1 MAGHIIRIAVIM
13 ILIVLSAFFSS
24 METALTTISPHR
36 LRAMVEGGVKRA
48 GVLKRVLSRKDR
60 MLSTILVG
68 NNIVNISASA
78 LASVFVQDLFG
89 KVAVSIGTGIL
100 TVLILIFGEVAPKTM
115 ATYRAEKIALRYCG
129 IINVIMTVLYPLVA
143 AISLLS
149 GGVLRLL
156 GIKKGE
162 KNRQI
167 TEQELRTIVKAS
179 HEEGLL
185 EEEEKEIINNIFDF
199 AGTVVR
205 EVMVPRINIVS
216 INLNST
222 YEDLMQAFKD
232 NYYTRIP
239 VFDENN
245 EKIVGVINVKDLM
258 FRNEEE
264 EFRLENVMRDTEYTF
279 ENKHISELFLEMQR
293 NHLTMMVVL
302 DEYGDTAGIVT
313 FEDLLEEIVGEIR
326 DEYDEDEAE
335 EIVKIGENEYTVY
348 GHISIDDINDRLGIR
363 LESEDYDS
371 IGGLIIEKLGDL
383 PSEGD
388 VVVSDNITITTL
400 KTDGTRIELVKIEVG
415 PEQE

>member
-199 AGTVVR
+199 AGR
-205 EVMVPRINIVS
+205 WS
-216 INLNST
+216 
-222 YEDLMQAFKD
+222 
-232 NYYTRIP
+232 
-239 VFDENN
+239 
-245 EKIVGVINVKDLM
+245 G
-258 FRNEEE
+258 
-264 EFRLENVMRDTEYTF
+264 RLW
-279 ENKHISELFLEMQR
+279 S
-293 NHLTMMVVL
+293 
-302 DEYGDTAGIVT
+302 
-313 FEDLLEEIVGEIR
+313 
-326 DEYDEDEAE
+326 
-335 EIVKIGENEYTVY
+335 
-348 GHISIDDINDRLGIR
+348 
-363 LESEDYDS
+363 
-371 IGGLIIEKLGDL
+371 
-383 PSEGD
+383 
-388 VVVSDNITITTL
+388 
-400 KTDGTRIELVKIEVG
+400 
-415 PEQE
+415 PE